1 MAYENIEDII
11 KKVVLG
17 ESFSS
22 EPEQVEEEIAEEE
35 NDVELN
41 EAKKSSKDEDEEDME
56 DEDEEDSDEE
66 EEDSEEE
73 DEEPKSKKFPAF
85 LKKKGSMKMKESA
98 DVVTANGKD
107 DDSPTVKGSKIA
119 KPTGDASAKNKATI
133 KAKASDAK
141 ATAEGFESI
150 FAGQELSEEFVS
162 QATTLFEAH
171 LNERVHAVEEEL
183 QAKYETLLEEHTAS
197 VAEELVGRVDEYLNY
212 VVEEWMQENKLAVE
226 NGLRTEVTEGFIA
239 NLRNLFAESY
249 IEIPEDK
256 LDLFESAVEENGNLE
271 DELGGQVEK
280 NLELTEENTQLRCE
294 IIFREISEGLTDTEI
309 QKLRRLSEDVEF
321 ETVEQF
327 AEKLSVLAEN
337 ISSIGSVTQVEESQ
351 SSEEGI
357 EESFEDA
364 SEVSSSPLME
374 AYMRSMTKSK

>member
-22 EPEQVEEEIAEEE
+22 EPEQVEEEIAEE

-41 EAKKSSKDEDEEDME
+41 EAKKSSKEEDEEDME

-73 DEEPKSKKFPAF
+73 DEEPKGKKFPAF
-85 LKKKGSMKMKESA
+85 LKKKGSMKESA

-133 KAKASDAK
+133 KPKASDAK

-150 FAGQELSEEFVS
+150 FAGQELSEEFMS
-162 QATTLFEAH
+162 QAATLFEAH
-171 LNERVHAVEEEL
+171 LNERVHAVETEL

-212 VVEEWMQENKLAVE
+212 VVEEWMQENKLAIE

-294 IIFREISEGLTDTEI
+294 IVFREISEGLTDTEI